1 MLGLFSPFRVVRWA
15 WRALKK
21 ALTFWRHW
29 RKDKK
34 KAEETGQP
42 QGSLADAIK
51 EEIIDELTDK
61 K

>member
-1 MLGLFSPFRVVRWA
+1 MFGLFRLIRWG

-21 ALTFWRHW
+21 VFTFWRHW
-29 RKDKK
+29 RRDKK

-42 QGSLADAIK
+42 QGSLIDAIK
-51 EEIIDELTDK
+51 DEVVDELTYK

>member
-1 MLGLFSPFRVVRWA
+1 MFGLFTPFRIIRWM

-21 ALTFWRHW
+21 GFTFWRHW

-42 QGSLADAIK
+42 QVSLVDAIK
-51 EEIIDELTDK
+51 EEIVDELTDK
-61 K
+61 